1 MTTVQMGKFMDERR
15 VLARLRERKSKLLRG
30 QLFAGLAAELPRD
43 ALLQDLQHEG
53 RSALGW
59 LADEQVNVIG
69 S

>member
-1 MTTVQMGKFMDERR
+1 MGKFMDERR

-43 ALLQDLQHEG
+43 TLLLDLQNER

-59 LADEQVNVIG
+59 LVNEQEHD